1 MKTVWL
7 SWHRSSRSVG
17 LAAAMNIPLVAW
29 QLEGPAILRHS
40 VSALWTAFRLVMDRP
55 RIIFLQHSFV
65 LALMVA
71 CWKRCAPW
79 RVVVVD
85 DCHTKALRRRM
96 GGPLGPLFQRLRTWS
111 ISSFDLVTLAT
122 PSLVDEARD
131 LGCPIRVIPDPLH
144 DWPDTCETEGLRTR
158 LALSDEAPVVTAVCS
173 FAEDEPVDA
182 LLEGVKQVHEAQ
194 ICITGR
200 PPPGVSDTPLPE
212 NARLT
217 GFLPP
222 AEYRALLVTSD
233 CVVVLTRDEGCFL
246 SGAGEALSLAK
257 PLVTSDTSS
266 LRRDFGEAAVYV
278 QPEARSIAYG
288 IQSAL
293 ERREELVD
301 NALRLRQTRRE
312 SQLETLRDL
321 QEHVRG
327 LQRGGG

>member
-1 MKTVWL
+1 
-7 SWHRSSRSVG
+7 
-17 LAAAMNIPLVAW
+17 
-29 QLEGPAILRHS
+29 
-40 VSALWTAFRLVMDRP
+40 
-55 RIIFLQHSFV
+55 
-65 LALMVA
+65 
-71 CWKRCAPW
+71 
-79 RVVVVD
+79 
-85 DCHTKALRRRM
+85 
-96 GGPLGPLFQRLRTWS
+96 
-111 ISSFDLVTLAT
+111 
-122 PSLVDEARD
+122 
-131 LGCPIRVIPDPLH
+131 
-144 DWPDTCETEGLRTR
+144 
-158 LALSDEAPVVTAVCS
+158 
-173 FAEDEPVDA
+173 
-182 LLEGVKQVHEAQ
+182 
-194 ICITGR
+194 
-200 PPPGVSDTPLPE
+200 VSDTPLPE

-222 AEYRALLVTSD
+222 AEYRALLATSD

-278 QPEARSIAYG
+278 QPEARSIAHG

-327 LQRGGG
+327 LQRGGA